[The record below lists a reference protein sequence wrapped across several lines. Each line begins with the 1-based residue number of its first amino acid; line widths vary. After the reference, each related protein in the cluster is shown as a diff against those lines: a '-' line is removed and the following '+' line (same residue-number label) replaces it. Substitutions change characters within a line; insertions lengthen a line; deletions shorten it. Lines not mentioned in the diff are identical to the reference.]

1 MHSPQQ
7 LGLGFDPADPSP
19 VPPAAPAPARPRA
32 QPKAAPPALAPAA
45 ASAAASSR
53 PVDAAPEPTATHRAT
68 ASNAS
73 GANASANA
81 SSTNA
86 DASKVDAS
94 NADCAAW
101 ADRLDAH
108 PDYRV
113 LRRLVP
119 RLDFGPPT
127 VLATAGGAAWGAEA
141 SAPPGGPAPDD
152 RWRTLLVLDTE
163 TTGLEAGRDRV
174 IELALLRVTVDRTT
188 GQPVGAVQVYDGLE
202 DPGQPLPAAIVEI
215 TGLTDDQLRGQRLDD
230 ERVAELMR
238 GVDLVVAHNAAF
250 DRPFVERRYPAF
262 AELAWACSWAD
273 LNWKAQGQGSAK
285 LEALAAAA
293 GWFYDAHR
301 AEADCHAL
309 LAVLTRP
316 LAAWRKPASAAALPP
331 ATLQTPAEAATNSL
345 ALLLEQAART
355 QYRLQ
360 ATGAPFEAKDALKA
374 RGYRWDGG
382 QRVWATVLRTEDA
395 LTEEL
400 AWLADA
406 VYGGRA
412 TRVRVEALD
421 ARLRYAQ
428 RPGDAEMR
436 PVGVL
441 QGFHLAPTGGAG

>member
-1 MHSPQQ
+1 MH
-7 LGLGFDPADPSP
+7 
-19 VPPAAPAPARPRA
+19 
-32 QPKAAPPALAPAA
+32 
-45 ASAAASSR
+45 
-53 PVDAAPEPTATHRAT
+53 
-68 ASNAS
+68 
-73 GANASANA
+73 
-81 SSTNA
+81 
-86 DASKVDAS
+86 
-94 NADCAAW
+94 AW
-101 ADRLDAH
+101 AERLDAH

-127 VLATAGGAAWGAEA
+127 VLPTATAAEGAGA
-141 SAPPGGPAPDD
+141 PGGDAPDD

-202 DPGQPLPAAIVEI
+202 DPGQPLPAAIVDI
-215 TGLTDDQLRGQRLDD
+215 TGLTDEQLRGQRLDD
-230 ERVAELMR
+230 DRVAELMR
-238 GVDLVVAHNAAF
+238 GVDVVVAHNAAF

-273 LNWKAQGQGSAK
+273 LNWKALGQGSAK

-309 LAVLTRP
+309 LAVLARP
-316 LAAWRKPASAAALPP
+316 LAAWRKPLPSSSLP
-331 ATLQTPAEAATNSL
+331 AATAQASSGPAAGPEGATAGPLGAAPSPVPEPTTSL
-345 ALLLEQAART
+345 ALLLEQAGRT
-355 QYRLQ
+355 QFRLQ

-382 QRVWATVLRTEDA
+382 QRVWATVLRTEAA
-395 LTEEL
+395 LDDEL
-400 AWLADA
+400 AWLAEA

-428 RPGDAEMR
+428 RPGDPQMW
-436 PVGVL
+436 PVG
-441 QGFHLAPTGGAG
+441 GLAGHRPGPN